1 MESKTSKHFQDWPK
15 WKEPDAQQLE
25 AEVLS
30 KIFDHKTNFAL
41 GITLPDLSSDIL
53 ASDDLLKPILNEAN
67 RDLAALLSE
76 VTAALD
82 AGAGNV
88 TSIKSS
94 GDLLLRAIRCAI
106 KQCILREKL
115 GSIALTDELTGL
127 YNRRG
132 FLALAERQ
140 LKLARRSGYGLL
152 LFFGD
157 VDGMKGIND
166 TWGHAE
172 GDMALMR
179 TGEILSQTFRDSD
192 VVARFGGDEFAAL
205 AIEASDHGEAA
216 ITARLLENSKKL
228 NAKEAR
234 YKLSFSFGMARF
246 NPRSKT
252 SIRQLLVQA
261 DRAMYEQKQ
270 HRSLLAQPISSR
282 PLQAR

>member
-1 MESKTSKHFQDWPK
+1 MGGAIGWE
-15 WKEPDAQQLE
+15 
-25 AEVLS
+25 
-30 KIFDHKTNFAL
+30 
-41 GITLPDLSSDIL
+41 IT
-53 ASDDLLKPILNEAN
+53 KC
-67 RDLAALLSE
+67 
-76 VTAALD
+76 TM
-82 AGAGNV
+82 G
-88 TSIKSS
+88 
-94 GDLLLRAIRCAI
+94 
-106 KQCILREKL
+106 EKL
-115 GSIALTDELTGL
+115 GSFALTDEITGL

-228 NAKEAR
+228 NTKEAR